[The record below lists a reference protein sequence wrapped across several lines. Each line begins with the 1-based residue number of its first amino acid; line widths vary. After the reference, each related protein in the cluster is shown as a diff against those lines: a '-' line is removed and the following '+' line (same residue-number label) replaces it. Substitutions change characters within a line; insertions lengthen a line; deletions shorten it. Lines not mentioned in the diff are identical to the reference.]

1 MIHAQKTQKKCKKVI
16 ETKNGQKIF
25 QIRRNGK
32 QLEKPGQSHCQVSWN
47 IEILKYWNIE
57 LCENDLFQIYVRL

>member
-1 MIHAQKTQKKCKKVI
+1 MIHTQNTQKKCKKVI

-32 QLEKPGQSHCQVSWN
+32 QLEKPGQIHCQVSWN
-47 IEILKYWNIE
+47 IGILNIE
-57 LCENDLFQIYVRL
+57 YS